1 MGTTKWLVAG
11 AVMLA
16 AANAQARDQQKTH
29 AYIAPYAGYTHLRLD
44 EGTVYNEPDTMR
56 FDALT
61 FGASF
66 GFQTPSGFLV
76 EIGRSHAVH
85 ADVFDDRGDF
95 ELTENYG
102 AVGWRISFADGWH
115 FTPKVG
121 RVGWELSSDHRVML
135 DDDGERHYDVT
146 GWDNFWEVSLT
157 RQLSENV
164 SLGVNFKDVEQ
175 DFGHA
180 RSGTFTASFAF

>member
-1 MGTTKWLVAG
+1 MGTKKLLVACA
-11 AVMLA
+11 AVMVA
-16 AANAQARDQQKTH
+16 TSAHAVDPQKTH
-29 AYIAPYAGYTHLRLD
+29 AYIAPYGGYTHLRLD
-44 EGTVYNEPDTMR
+44 EGTVYNELDTVR

-66 GFQTPSGFLV
+66 GFQMPIGFQV

-102 AVGWRISFADGWH
+102 AVGWRIPIAEGWH
-115 FTPKVG
+115 FTPKIG
-121 RVGWELSSDHRVML
+121 RVGWELSSDHRIML
-135 DDDGERHYDVT
+135 DENGERHYDVT
-146 GWDNFWEVSLT
+146 GWDNFYELSLT
-157 RQLSENV
+157 RELGKNV
-164 SLGVNFKDVEQ
+164 SLGVNFKDVDQ